1 MKNNKIM
8 RILFDRFKRVLS
20 TISPTLCSKVLYRLI
35 FHKKLNLK
43 NPKTFNE
50 KLMWLKLNTYYKNDL
65 VTTCA
70 DKYLVRDYVKKN
82 GCHEILND
90 LYFVYDGVEE
100 IIWKD
105 LPNKFVLKINNGCG
119 TNIICTNKDKLN
131 ETEVRKKLSKW
142 LKKDFWKSNAEVN
155 YKYINKK
162 IICEKY
168 LETNQGT
175 LPNDYKIYCF
185 NGVAKAILV
194 CTERAEGL
202 KLSFFDLK
210 WNTLDIGASPNQLN
224 IKKPNNLDQMIK
236 YAEKLSS
243 AFPFVRVDFYDIKG
257 KVIFGEMTFSP
268 AGCLAQYYNEY
279 GQKLLGSWLDI
290 SKELKNKGR

>member
-1 MKNNKIM
+1 MPYFWQLWIWIIFPFYFHTFYTRPFSSN
-8 RILFDRFKRVLS
+8 S
-20 TISPTLCSKVLYRLI
+20 LI
-35 FHKKLNLK
+35 
-43 NPKTFNE
+43 
-50 KLMWLKLNTYYKNDL
+50 
-65 VTTCA
+65 CQ
-70 DKYLVRDYVKKN
+70 
-82 GCHEILND
+82 I
-90 LYFVYDGVEE
+90 
-100 IIWKD
+100 
-105 LPNKFVLKINNGCG
+105 
-119 TNIICTNKDKLN
+119 
-131 ETEVRKKLSKW
+131 
-142 LKKDFWKSNAEVN
+142 
-155 YKYINKK
+155 INKK

-224 IKKPNNLDQMIK
+224 IKKPDNLDQMIK